1 MELAEAAAEGGY
13 GWQVRVSRTSIAR
26 EGKWRKISSRMFSPR
41 ELIVVGLDSIG
52 DFADGGSIGSLRWD
66 IVVNWKPAL
75 GSESY
80 EL

>member
-52 DFADGGSIGSLRWD
+52 DFANGGSIGSLCWD
-66 IVVNWKPAL
+66 IVVNRKPVL
-75 GSESY
+75 SGES
-80 EL
+80 